1 MRVVGYLRVS
11 TERQADEGPDL
22 EMQQQAIKG
31 WAAAEG
37 HKLVACYSDGGVS
50 GANGIDARVGLHEA
64 LAALAVGRADGLV
77 VGRLDRLAGDLWV
90 QEGIL
95 AWVWKHGGR
104 VFACDV
110 GEVAQEHPDHP
121 MRMAMR
127 QMMGVFGQLERG
139 MIAARMRAG
148 RRRKAA
154 RGGFA
159 YGAPPYGKRAVG
171 GELVDDPAE
180 QQVIARIRELHT
192 GGVSLR
198 QIARTLT
205 AEGVRPRRGKRWQD
219 RTVAKIVA
227 RLKGDLA
234 D

>member
-1 MRVVGYLRVS
+1 VRIVGYLRVS
-11 TERQADEGPDL
+11 TERQADEGLGL
-22 EMQQQAIKG
+22 EVQEQGIRA
-31 WAAAEG
+31 WAVAEG

-50 GANGIDARVGLHEA
+50 GSNGIDARVGLHEA
-64 LAALAVGRADGLV
+64 LTALAAGRADGLV
-77 VGRLDRLAGDLWV
+77 VYRLDRLARDLSV

-104 VFACDV
+104 VFACDA
-110 GEVAQEHPDHP
+110 GEVLQEDPDDP
-121 MRMAMR
+121 MRTAMR
-127 QMMGVFGQLERG
+127 QMMGVFAQLERG
-139 MIAARMRAG
+139 MTAARMRAG

-159 YGAPPYGKRAVG
+159 YGAPPYGKRAVH

-198 QIARTLT
+198 QIARTLN

-227 RLKGDLA
+227 RLKG
-234 D
+234 

>member
-1 MRVVGYLRVS
+1 VRIVGYLRVS
-11 TERQADEGPDL
+11 TQRQADAGLGL
-22 EMQQQAIKG
+22 EVQEQAIRA
-31 WAAAEG
+31 WAVAEG
-37 HKLVACYSDGGVS
+37 HQLIACYRNGGES
-50 GANGIDARVGLHEA
+50 GANGIDTRIGLHEA
-64 LAALAVGRADGLV
+64 LTALAGGRAGGLV
-77 VGRLDRLAGDLWV
+77 VARLDRLAGDLSV

-104 VFACDV
+104 VLACDA
-110 GEVAQEHPDHP
+110 GEVRQEDPHDP
-121 MRMAMR
+121 MRTAMR
-127 QMMGVFGQLERG
+127 QMMGVFAQLERG
-139 MIAARMRAG
+139 LTAARMRAG

-159 YGAPPYGKRAVG
+159 YGAPPYGQRAVA

-180 QQVIARIRELHT
+180 QQVIARIRELHAA
-192 GGVSLR
+192 GASLR
-198 QIARTLT
+198 QIARTLN
-205 AEGVRPRRGKRWQD
+205 AEGMRPRRGKRWQD

>member
-1 MRVVGYLRVS
+1 MRVVGYLRVR
-11 TERQADEGPDL
+11 TERQADEGPGL
-22 EMQQQAIKG
+22 EVQEQAIRA

-37 HKLVACYSDGGVS
+37 HKLVACYRDGGVS
-50 GANGIDARVGLHEA
+50 GSNGIDAWVGLHEA
-64 LAALAVGRADGLV
+64 LRALAAGRADGLV
-77 VGRLDRLAGDLWV
+77 VDRLDRLARDLPV

-95 AWVWKHGGR
+95 AWAWNHGGR
-104 VFACDV
+104 VFACDA
-110 GEVAQEHPDHP
+110 GEVVQEDPDDP
-121 MRMAMR
+121 MRTAMR
-127 QMMGVFGQLERG
+127 QMVGVFARLERG
-139 MIAARMRAG
+139 MVAARLRAG

-159 YGAPPYGKRAVG
+159 YGAPPYGKRAVA
-171 GELVDDPAE
+171 GELVEDPAE

-198 QIARTLT
+198 EIARTLN

-227 RLKGDLA
+227 RLS
-234 D
+234 

>member
-1 MRVVGYLRVS
+1 VRIVGYLRVS
-11 TERQADEGPDL
+11 TQRQADEGPGL
-22 EMQQQAIKG
+22 EVQEQAIRA
-31 WAAAEG
+31 WAVAEG
-37 HKLVACYSDGGVS
+37 HQLIACYRNGGES
-50 GANGIDARVGLHEA
+50 GANGIDTRIGLHEA
-64 LAALAVGRADGLV
+64 LTALAGGRAGGLV
-77 VGRLDRLAGDLWV
+77 VARLDRLAGDLSV

-104 VFACDV
+104 VFACDA
-110 GEVAQEHPDHP
+110 GEVLQEPEDP
-121 MRMAMR
+121 LRGAMR
-127 QMMGVFGQLERG
+127 QMVGVFAQLERG
-139 MIAARMRAG
+139 MTAARMRAG

-159 YGAPPYGKRAVG
+159 YGAPPYGKRAVA

-180 QQVIARIRELHT
+180 QRVVARIRELHT

-198 QIARTLT
+198 QIARTLN
-205 AEGVRPRRGKRWQD
+205 AEGVRPRRGRRWQD

>member
-1 MRVVGYLRVS
+1 VQ
-11 TERQADEGPDL
+11 E
-22 EMQQQAIKG
+22 QAIRA
-31 WAAAEG
+31 WAAAGG
-37 HKLVACYSDGGVS
+37 HQLVACYRDRGVS
-50 GANGIDARVGLHEA
+50 GANGIDARVGLQEA
-64 LAALAVGRADGLV
+64 LAALAAGRAGGLV
-77 VGRLDRLAGDLWV
+77 VYRLDRLAEDLSV

-104 VFACDV
+104 VFACDA
-110 GEVAQEHPDHP
+110 GEVLQEPEDP
-121 MRMAMR
+121 LRGAMR
-127 QMMGVFGQLERG
+127 QMVGVFAQLERG
-139 MIAARMRAG
+139 MTAARMRAG

-159 YGAPPYGKRAVG
+159 YGAPPYGKRAVA

-180 QQVIARIRELHT
+180 QRVVARIRELHT

-198 QIARTLT
+198 QIARTLN
-205 AEGVRPRRGKRWQD
+205 AEGVRPRRGRRWQD